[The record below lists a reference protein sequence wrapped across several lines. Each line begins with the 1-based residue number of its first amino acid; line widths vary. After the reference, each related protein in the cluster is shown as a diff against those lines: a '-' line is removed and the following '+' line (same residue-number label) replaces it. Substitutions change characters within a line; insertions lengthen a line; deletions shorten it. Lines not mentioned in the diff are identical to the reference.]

1 MDCTAYYA
9 SPLGEI
15 LLASDGEAL
24 TGLWFAGQKYYAA
37 GLDAAH
43 AERELP
49 IFDATARWLDLYFTG
64 ADPAFT
70 PPLNLRGT
78 EFQRMVWTML
88 LTIPYGGT
96 RSYGELAG
104 LLAEETGR
112 RVSARAVGT
121 AVGRNPVSLIVPC
134 HRVLAADG
142 SLHGYAG
149 GLRRKEAL
157 LRLETERRP
166 IERIET

>member
-1 MDCTAYYA
+1 MDCTARYA

-37 GLDAAH
+37 GLDPAH

-49 IFDATARWLDLYFTG
+49 IFRVAARWLDLYFAG
-64 ADPAFT
+64 ADPAFA
-70 PPLNLRGT
+70 PPLHLRGT
-78 EFQRMVWTML
+78 EFQRMVWTTL

-96 RSYGELAG
+96 RSYGELAAA
-104 LLAEETGR
+104 LTEKRGR
-112 RVSARAVGT
+112 RVSARAIGA

-142 SLHGYAG
+142 GLCGYAG

-157 LRLETERRP
+157 LRLEAEGRP
-166 IERIET
+166 LGEVGT

>member
-1 MDCTAYYA
+1 MDCTAHYA
-9 SPLGEI
+9 SPLGGI

-37 GLDAAH
+37 GLDPAH

-49 IFDATARWLDLYFTG
+49 IFRVAARWLDLYFAG
-64 ADPAFT
+64 ADPAFA
-70 PPLNLRGT
+70 PPLHLRGT
-78 EFQRMVWTML
+78 EFQRMVWTTL

-96 RSYGELAG
+96 RSYGELAAA
-104 LLAEETGR
+104 LTEKRGR
-112 RVSARAVGT
+112 RVSARAIGA

-142 SLHGYAG
+142 GLCGYAG

-157 LRLETERRP
+157 LRLEAEGRP
-166 IERIET
+166 LGEVGT